1 MRDNNR
7 VWKAIEWWENASRR
21 LTLEETFFAEV
32 KGWDKDDLDAYF
44 EDCKGLLDGM
54 YLREI
59 KLTPQDSQKFI
70 TLRENITGMHRNR
83 ESFPAN
89 FYEDSNVY
97 KYAHRSC
104 SNCFYRPTCALHRGK
119 DWNQK
124 WVDNG
129 RAGCMKYRGPFNSEK
144 RLRGREKDD

>member
-7 VWKAIEWWENASRR
+7 VWRAIEWWENASRR
-21 LTLEETFFAEV
+21 LTLDETVFAEI
-32 KGWDKDDLDAYF
+32 KSWNNEDLDAFFYDF
-44 EDCKGLLDGM
+44 KSLLDGM
-54 YLREI
+54 YLREV
-59 KLTPQDSQKFI
+59 KLTQQDSQRFI
-70 TLRENITGMHRNR
+70 TLKENATAMHRNR

-89 FYEDSNVY
+89 FYQDSNVY

-104 SNCFYRPTCALHRGK
+104 TNCFYRPTCALHRGK